1 LFLFSGD
8 ERMSSSPVY
17 ENLQYRDV
25 AVLVAVASVKAK
37 SLDLMGR
44 LTNPATFLLALADA
58 VRIVR
63 DDIVFSKNPTITQ
76 GRDEDGN
83 PVVKIVV
90 EESKKPVVIRGR
102 LPSAEAVRRFIEE
115 ASMNIETAKKVA
127 AHALYLLVEADE
139 SYRGAQS

>member
-37 SLDLMGR
+37 SLDLIGR

-63 DDIVFSKNPTITQ
+63 DDIVFSKNPTIAVI
-76 GRDEDGN
+76 RDEKGN
-83 PVVKIVV
+83 PA
-90 EESKKPVVIRGR
+90 VVIKSEGGGRPVIIRGC
-102 LPSAEAVRRFIEE
+102 LPSAETVRRFIEE
-115 ASMNIETAKKVA
+115 ASVNIEIAKKVA
-127 AHALYLLVEADE
+127 AHALYLLVEADQ
-139 SYRGAQS
+139 SYR

>member
-25 AVLVAVASVKAK
+25 AVLVAVASVKAR
-37 SLDLMGR
+37 SLAMISR
-44 LTNPATFLLALADA
+44 LTNPATFLYAMADA

-63 DDIVFSKNPTITQ
+63 DDIVFSGKPTIAVIK
-76 GRDEDGN
+76 DEKGN
-83 PVVKIVV
+83 PAVVIKS
-90 EESKKPVVIRGR
+90 EGGEKPVIIRGC

-115 ASMNIETAKKVA
+115 ASVNIEVARKVA
-127 AHALYLLVEADE
+127 AHALHLLVEADE
-139 SYRGAQS
+139 SRRSRT

>member
-37 SLDLMGR
+37 SLDLIGR

-58 VRIVR
+58 VRTIR
-63 DDIVFSKNPTITQ
+63 DDIVFSKNPTIAVTK
-76 GRDEDGN
+76 DEKGN
-83 PVVKIVV
+83 PAVVIKS
-90 EESKKPVVIRGR
+90 EGGGKPVIIRGR
-102 LPSAEAVRRFIEE
+102 LPSAETVRRFIEE
-115 ASMNIETAKKVA
+115 ASANIEVAKQVA
-127 AHALYLLVEADE
+127 AHALHLLVEADQ
-139 SYRGAQS
+139 SYR

>member
-1 LFLFSGD
+1 
-8 ERMSSSPVY
+8 M
-17 ENLQYRDV
+17 
-25 AVLVAVASVKAK
+25 
-37 SLDLMGR
+37 
-44 LTNPATFLLALADA
+44 
-58 VRIVR
+58 RIVR

>member
-1 LFLFSGD
+1 
-8 ERMSSSPVY
+8 MSSSPVY

-37 SLDLMGR
+37 SLDLIGR

-63 DDIVFSKNPTITQ
+63 DDIVFSKNPTIAVI
-76 GRDEDGN
+76 RDEKGN
-83 PVVKIVV
+83 PA
-90 EESKKPVVIRGR
+90 VVIKSEGGGRPVIIRGC
-102 LPSAEAVRRFIEE
+102 LPSAETVRRFIEE
-115 ASMNIETAKKVA
+115 ASVNIEIAKKVA